1 MPQFQFRLA
10 TLLRLREVAREE
22 RRTQLAEA
30 LRLVDQLRARQREIE
45 ELVRETK
52 RLQTPAAG
60 ALDADRLLNATRYE
74 LVLRAEQRALQ
85 LQEVSV
91 QGEVEKRREALVD
104 ANREVR
110 SLELL
115 REKQKETHQAEE
127 EARAR
132 KEMDEIA
139 ARRYAGEEY
148 AC

>member
-30 LRLVDQLRARQREIE
+30 LRLVDQLRAQQQEIE
-45 ELVRETK
+45 ELVREAK

-74 LVLRAEQRALQ
+74 LVLRAEQRALE
-85 LQEVSV
+85 LQEASV
-91 QGEVEKRREALVD
+91 LGEVEKRREALVA

-115 REKQKETHQAEE
+115 REKQQEAHQAEE

-139 ARRYAGEEY
+139 ARRYAGEEH
-148 AC
+148 AW

>member
-1 MPQFQFRLA
+1 MAQFQFRLA
-10 TLLRLREVAREE
+10 TLLRLRELGREE

-30 LRLVDQLRARQREIE
+30 LRLVDQLRAQQEEIE

-60 ALDADRLLNATRYE
+60 TLDADRLLNATRYE
-74 LVLRAEQRALQ
+74 LVLRAEQRALR

-91 QGEVEKRREALVD
+91 LSEVEKRREALVA

-115 REKQKETHQAEE
+115 RDKQKEAHLAEE

-139 ARRYAGEEY
+139 VRRYAGEEY